1 MEDKD
6 RFVNDLLDSA
16 LAQQRRAEPRAG
28 FEGRILERV
37 RVARRM
43 RAGSRKR
50 WLVVPTVAA
59 AAAVLIAAI
68 YLARRPH
75 SPAVQTP
82 QARNAV
88 SAPEPSETLTAN
100 SGTTPKP
107 AIATTVVEPRRT
119 VHRER
124 KTTHRVEAHHWPSQ
138 FPTPAPLTPEE
149 KALVQYVRETPPQV
163 LAASLSRAQ
172 SLNQPVKIKPL
183 VIAPLEIKPM
193 SVEAP
198 NEEIQ

>member
-59 AAAVLIAAI
+59 AAVLIAAI

-88 SAPEPSETLTAN
+88 SAPAPSETLTAN

>member
-50 WLVVPTVAA
+50 WLAVPTVA